1 MSKKDKTWQNN
12 QISIQN
18 WLVLC
23 NLRRAIFITRQQ
35 HFSDQKVLP
44 EKDYP
49 NLMLNVHVVQVHL
62 NEHQCTEFTYQFLV
76 TVSSLLPMIYYQ
88 IICFVPESFNGP
100 NVLSNTLMGNHDI
113 LLRNKIKLTKIWSI
127 FVDLVT

>member
-1 MSKKDKTWQNN
+1 MLEKDKKWQNN
-12 QISIQN
+12 QITIHN
-18 WLVLC
+18 WLALC
-23 NLRRAIFITRQQ
+23 NIRRASFIVLQ

-88 IICFVPESFNGP
+88 IICFVPDSFNGP
-100 NVLSNTLMGNHDI
+100 NVLSNTLMGNHGI
-113 LLRNKIKLTKIWSI
+113 LLYNKIKLKKIWSV
-127 FVDLVT
+127 FFDLVT